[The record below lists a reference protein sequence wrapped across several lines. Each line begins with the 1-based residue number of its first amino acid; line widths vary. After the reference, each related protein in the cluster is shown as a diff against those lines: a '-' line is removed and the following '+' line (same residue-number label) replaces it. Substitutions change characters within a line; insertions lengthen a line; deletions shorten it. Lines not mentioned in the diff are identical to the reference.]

1 MSEYSILL
9 SGTIKGSRASRASLF
24 SVKYMGNKN
33 KCQSWTG
40 IFDCKWLLLLPF
52 NNVFFMNWS
61 NISLSWKSCKYIVI
75 ITSLCLIPHS
85 SSNSFYTILIL
96 TSQWMRGKESYHTE
110 SVLYWRGNN
119 VLNDASFC
127 LAIKVHNL
135 PQFHFINN
143 FVAINNN
150 NSVIY

>member
-9 SGTIKGSRASRASLF
+9 SSTIKGSRASLI

-33 KCQSWTG
+33 TFQGWTS

-52 NNVFFMNWS
+52 SNVFFMNWS
-61 NISLSWKSCKYIVI
+61 NISLSWKSCKYIMS
-75 ITSLCLIPHS
+75 ITSVCLIPHS
-85 SSNSFYTILIL
+85 NSNSFYSILIL
-96 TSQWMRGKESYHTE
+96 TPVNEGGW
-110 SVLYWRGNN
+110 VLSHRICVILWRVKN

-127 LAIKVHNL
+127 LAIKVYNL

-150 NSVIY
+150 NYVIY